1 MVVQTQAHLSSKS
14 YSSKSWKIG
23 IAVAAGASVA
33 LVAPSAEAITLDF
46 SFRNL
51 SPTGE
56 RVLVRPPVAITSE
69 SNYDLINRGGE
80 INTSLLEMTT
90 TGRMTAVNRS
100 LMNDPD
106 IVMVTPRQQQS
117 VTVPPRVL
125 RSNQVVNRRVV
136 IPDDQVP
143 NMSAVFAAPVVTVDD
158 DGEVTGTSEFFAPT
172 PVNFEVDE
180 TGNFMNMERIFT
192 TADLFNGTDD
202 GTGTLVT
209 TQPFPDGS
217 EPLLELRVTAVD
229 DSQAVPGPTPVLGL
243 AAIAGTAGLLKVRRN
258 RSSAQ

>member
-1 MVVQTQAHLSSKS
+1 M
-14 YSSKSWKIG
+14 
-23 IAVAAGASVA
+23 A

-46 SFRNL
+46 SFRNI
-51 SPTGE
+51 SPTGD
-56 RVLVRPPVAITSE
+56 RVLVRPPVAITPE
-69 SNYDLINRGGE
+69 ANYDLINRGGE
-80 INTSLLEMTT
+80 VNTSLLEMAT
-90 TGRMTAVNRS
+90 TGRTAAVSRS

-106 IVMVTPRQQQS
+106 IVMVTPRQQQQS

-143 NMSAVFAAPVVTVDD
+143 NMSAIFATPVVTVDD
-158 DGEVTGTSEFFAPT
+158 DGEVTGTNEFFAPP

-180 TGNFMNMERIFT
+180 LGNFMNMERIFT
-192 TADLFNGTDD
+192 TADIFNGTDD
-202 GTGTLVT
+202 GTGALVT
-209 TQPFPDGS
+209 TRPFPDGD

-229 DSQAVPGPTPVLGL
+229 DSQAVPGPTSVLGL
-243 AAIAGTAGLLKVRRN
+243 AAIAGTAGLLKVRRQ